1 VSHDAGETWTN
12 NELGLPKN
20 STISSISF
28 NQSALALANK
38 KIFIQSNNQG
48 WREIILPDQYQREEP
63 SAIAQPIND
72 AQHIFL
78 GMRSGLVIH
87 STDLGNT
94 WKNFDAIP
102 TEGLQTLSSNGIYLV
117 ATTSTKI
124 YFRAIPEG
132 SWKSFNPKQE
142 VPIRIRTA
150 IMITPVIDSMR
161 VLTEAGIVLE
171 GFVENDTGLRNTN
184 SEQYPPDINTIAAF
198 TSFTYY
204 EIVGTPQGLYY
215 RRSWTFFDSEWWKT
229 KSQSVNPIH
238 SP

>member
-1 VSHDAGETWTN
+1 
-12 NELGLPKN
+12 
-20 STISSISF
+20 
-28 NQSALALANK
+28 
-38 KIFIQSNNQG
+38 
-48 WREIILPDQYQREEP
+48 
-63 SAIAQPIND
+63 
-72 AQHIFL
+72 
-78 GMRSGLVIH
+78 
-87 STDLGNT
+87 
-94 WKNFDAIP
+94 
-102 TEGLQTLSSNGIYLV
+102 
-117 ATTSTKI
+117 
-124 YFRAIPEG
+124 
-132 SWKSFNPKQE
+132 
-142 VPIRIRTA
+142 
-150 IMITPVIDSMR
+150 MITPVIDSMR